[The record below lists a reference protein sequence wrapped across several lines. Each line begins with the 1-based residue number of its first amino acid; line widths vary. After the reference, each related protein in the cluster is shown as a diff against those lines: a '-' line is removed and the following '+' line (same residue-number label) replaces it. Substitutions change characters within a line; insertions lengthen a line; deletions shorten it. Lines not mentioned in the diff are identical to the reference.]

1 MRFLSAADI
10 AKAVP
15 MAAAIEA
22 VAQAFGKLARSEA
35 YIPLRTAITIAE
47 HEATTFFMP
56 GLLTG
61 EMPALGLKT
70 VSVFPHNIYRAEPTI
85 YALVTLFDPT
95 SGRPLAVLDG
105 TYLTALRTGAAS
117 GVATRLLARPDA
129 RTLVV
134 FGAGAQ
140 ALPQIQAVL
149 AVRPTINNVWIVNRT
164 RDRATLLTARLRGEG
179 FRGDVRIATD
189 PQVPLAEA
197 DVVCTATSSA
207 VPLFAA
213 DLIRPGTH
221 INAIGAY
228 RPDMAEIPPEL
239 VARSRIFVDQRQA
252 AWAEAGDLIQARA
265 AGLIDEHHIVAELG
279 ELVNGTGNGRTSA
292 DDITLF
298 KSVGNAVQDLA
309 VAALALQQANTLG
322 LGVEVRL

>member
-22 VAQAFGKLARSEA
+22 VAQAFGKLARGEA
-35 YIPLRTAITIAE
+35 CIPLRTAISIAE
-47 HEATTFFMP
+47 HAATTFFMP

-149 AVRPTINNVWIVNRT
+149 AVRPTINNIWIVNRT
-164 RDRATLLTARLRGEG
+164 RDRAMLLAARLRGEG
-179 FRGDVRIATD
+179 FRGDVRLATNLE
-189 PQVPLAEA
+189 VALAEA
-197 DVVCTATSSA
+197 DVICTATSSS

-213 DLIRPGTH
+213 DLVRPGTH

-239 VARSRIFVDQRQA
+239 VARSRVIVDQRQA

-292 DDITLF
+292 DEITLF

-309 VAALALQQANTLG
+309 VAALAFQQANTLG
-322 LGVEVRL
+322 LGVEVTL